1 MKHII
6 QNITIVKK
14 WKFLVHE
21 KNWLFFWYKN
31 SNIIKKID
39 FMKKNIFSINHFGSK
54 RAIRIN
60 VKI

>member
-1 MKHII
+1 MKRIGY
-6 QNITIVKK
+6 
-14 WKFLVHE
+14 
-21 KNWLFFWYKN
+21 FFWYKN

-60 VKI
+60 VKYNSSSSLKFCVTTSWL